1 MPTEINVCL
10 KNIYIMVY
18 SNTMLSRHLAT
29 LYLSLAPII
38 RNARKNII
46 ISV

>member
-1 MPTEINVCL
+1 
-10 KNIYIMVY
+10 MVY

-38 RNARKNII
+38 RNARKILLFRFENTEKNNINL
-46 ISV
+46 SVI